1 MPEWSSEFGSGAS
14 NMGMSG
20 KLADLA
26 SIIAVI
32 ERSQIVVT
40 AIPVSPAYLF
50 RRFCLPVDFEAVD
63 VAVLEWIVAQ
73 RPAVSSARTGWS
85 NFATATNRVLQGRA
99 S

>member
-1 MPEWSSEFGSGAS
+1 
-14 NMGMSG
+14 MGMSS

-32 ERSQIVVT
+32 ERSQIVVA

-50 RRFCLPVDFEAVD
+50 RRFCLPADFEAVD

-73 RPAVSSARTGWS
+73 RSGVSSDQTGWAG
-85 NFATATNRVLQGRA
+85 FATPTNRVLQGRA

>member
-1 MPEWSSEFGSGAS
+1 
-14 NMGMSG
+14 MGMSG

-32 ERSQIVVT
+32 ERSQIVVA

-50 RRFCLPVDFEAVD
+50 RRFCLPADFEAVD

-73 RPAVSSARTGWS
+73 GPAVSSARTGWS

-99 S
+99 C